1 MLTDLLIHTVTVT
14 RKTWTQ
20 GSGGARVASSTVIG
34 PFASRVQAMRSERR
48 SAYGLDASITAW
60 TAYFDRDPGVNAAD
74 NITWGGRIM
83 GVIGPARDM
92 GGAGQ
97 AFVVDAS
104 EVK

>member
-1 MLTDLLIHTVTVT
+1 MLADLLIHDVTVT

-34 PFASRVQAMRSERR
+34 SFSARVQAMKSERR

-60 TAYFDRDPGVNAAD
+60 TIYFDRDPGVNAAD
-74 NITWGGRIM
+74 NITYGSRTLS
-83 GVIGPARDM
+83 VIGPARDM